1 MATGGNVQSIKAL
14 FADVEQFDIP
24 DFQRNYAWENK
35 EIDDFLTDVN
45 SATRLGKQHFIG
57 ALILLSKSAPDDRK
71 KCYEVID
78 GQQRL
83 TTLFMY
89 LAVLRDA
96 AVEQGDIR
104 IDPLV
109 EGGQP
114 IDVMSKIGDLIFSDP
129 GIGKPRFR
137 SNRLLRTMFQ
147 ERIIAHPS
155 AGRPEMPKRDK
166 ESTLALRKAYWRLQG
181 RVKSDLEQFA
191 TPAERLAQI
200 YKIFD
205 TVAASFNLLCIYTG
219 TYSEAFDIFMTLN
232 NRGRALGPADLVKT
246 LLMKYLTDNES
257 DADLLRI
264 TEKIAVDWEQIS
276 DNLEQGDIDQ
286 FLRHFMLSIQDLAVQ
301 SKSIYSSVDKFIN
314 NDEDG
319 QLGNAEIKTR
329 ASDMLISLQKASQVY
344 KKLLQPNL
352 VADSKARRS
361 CQSMLQVLD
370 SYRIL
375 MMLILAEDSALTV
388 SQQREVAR
396 LAEVLS
402 LRWVLVG
409 GNAQELED
417 HFQEVC
423 GILRDADK
431 SYEDVKDHLVT
442 KIPSNE
448 RVTRAFKDSASADL
462 ARAVYYGINIQLG
475 DPAALIQYEPAR
487 LQVEHIAPA
496 TATNSWISV
505 LFGSNHNA
513 DDDTPTEYSSVVEAW
528 GNKTL
533 LESDINNDVKQKLFA
548 AKRDGDPDNDWLG
561 YKNSVLAVT
570 KDLQNLTQWG
580 QQEIDRRGDWVAD
593 CFLKIWDVSQN
604 LQGVQDFSDWLLE
617 DGKESD

>member
-1 MATGGNVQSIKAL
+1 MATGGNVLSIKAL

-35 EIDDFLTDVN
+35 EVDDFLTDVK

-57 ALILLSKSAPDDRK
+57 ALILLSKSEPDERD

-83 TTLFMY
+83 TTVFMY

-96 AVEQGDIR
+96 AVRQGEIR
-104 IDPLV
+104 IPPLV

-114 IDVMSKIGDLIFSDP
+114 IDVVSKIGDLIFSNP
-129 GIGKPRFR
+129 NTGKSRFR
-137 SNRLLRTMFQ
+137 SNRLLRDMF
-147 ERIIAHPS
+147 ERRIIRHPS
-155 AGRPEMPKRDK
+155 AEREDLPRRDK
-166 ESTLALRKAYWRLQG
+166 ESTLALRKAYWRLQS
-181 RVKSDLEQFA
+181 RVESELENFE
-191 TPAERLAQI
+191 TPSEKLAHI
-200 YKIFD
+200 FKIFD
-205 TVAASFNLLCIYTG
+205 TVASSFNLLCIYTG

-264 TEKIAVDWEQIS
+264 TETIAIEWEQIS
-276 DNLEQGDIDQ
+276 NNLEFGDIDQ
-286 FLRHFMLSIQDLAVQ
+286 FLRHFMLSIQDQAVQ
-301 SKSIYSSVDKFIN
+301 SKTIYSSVDKFIN
-314 NDEDG
+314 NEAG
-319 QLGNAEIKTR
+319 IQLNAVAIKAR
-329 ASDMLISLQKASQVY
+329 AKTLLNSLQKASEVY
-344 KKLLQPNL
+344 KKLLQPGL
-352 VADSKARRS
+352 IHDVKTRRS
-361 CQSMLQVLD
+361 CQSMLPVLD

-375 MMLILAEDSALTV
+375 MMQILAENSELSV
-388 SQQREVAR
+388 SQQRELAR

-417 HFQEVC
+417 HFQSVC
-423 GILRDADK
+423 GAHNDAEKTYD
-431 SYEDVKDHLVT
+431 DIRNLLVT

-448 RVTRAFKDSASADL
+448 RVKRAFKDSASADV
-462 ARAVYYGINIQLG
+462 ARAIYYGINIHLG
-475 DPAALIQYEPAR
+475 DPAALIAYEPAR

-496 TATNSWISV
+496 KHTVQWIAT
-505 LFGSNHNA
+505 LFGPDQQIN
-513 DDDTPTEYSSVVEAW
+513 DDILSEYSSLVEVW

-533 LESDINNDVKQKLFA
+533 LESDINNDVKQKLFDD
-548 AKRDGDPDNDWLG
+548 KCNGDPDTGWLG

-570 KDLQNLTQWG
+570 TDLQNLDQWSV
-580 QQEIDRRGDWVAD
+580 QEIDWRGDWVAE
-593 CFLKIWDVSQN
+593 CFLKIWDVSPDI
-604 LQGVQDFSDWLLE
+604 QGLLDFSEWRKLPGNAPD
-617 DGKESD
+617 